1 MPHGE
6 RDQRAWESLV
16 GLAVADALG
25 APFEGSAPDPS
36 RQVGAGESRQGSLPW
51 TDDTQMALSIV
62 EVLQRGGAIDQDAL
76 AAAFARRYEPWRGYG
91 AGMRRLLAAVRE
103 GQDWRPARHSVFRN
117 GSFGNGS
124 AMRVGPLGAY
134 LGDAPVEEVIAQAE
148 LSAEVTHAH
157 PEGRAGAVAVALGA
171 WLAVSDRGATMPS
184 GPERLAAV
192 AAQLPPG
199 LEVTVGVARAAG
211 LAPDTP
217 LQAAVGELGNGSR
230 ISCQDT
236 VPLALWLALNHLDD
250 YEEAVRRAI
259 AAGGDTDTTAAMV
272 GSIVAARGG
281 SRCVPESW
289 RSLVEPLPEAGR

>member
-1 MPHGE
+1 MPDSE

-25 APFEGSAPDPS
+25 APFEGSAPDPG
-36 RQVGAGESRQGSLPW
+36 RQVGAVEPRQGCLPW

-62 EVLQRGGAIDQDAL
+62 EVLRRGGSIDQGAL
-76 AAAFARRYEPWRGYG
+76 ASAFARRYEPWRGYG
-91 AGMRRLLAAVRE
+91 GGMRLLLAAVRE
-103 GQDWRPARHSVFRN
+103 GQDWRQARHSVFRN

-124 AMRVGPLGAY
+124 AMRVGPLGAH

-157 PEGRAGAVAVALGA
+157 PEGRAGAVAVALGG
-171 WLAVSDRGATMPS
+171 WLAVRDRGATVRS

-192 AAQLPPG
+192 AARLPPG
-199 LEVTVGVARAAG
+199 LEVTAGVARAAS
-211 LAPDTP
+211 LARETP
-217 LQAAVGELGNGSR
+217 LRAAVGELGNGSR

-250 YEEAVRRAI
+250 YEEAVRLAV

-272 GSIVAARGG
+272 GSIVAAYGG
-281 SRCVPESW
+281 SRCVPGRW
-289 RSLVEPLPEAGR
+289 LALVEPIPAPER